1 VIRSDVRRLLTLKLR
16 RRDWEREVEDEIRLH
31 LELRAESLAGQGMPA
46 DRATA
51 EAIRRFGSLT
61 EARARLVDAAR
72 HREQR
77 MQRVEFWSTA
87 RQDLAFAV
95 RTLGRNKTWTA
106 VAVLTLGLG
115 IGATT
120 SVFSA
125 TSSLLL
131 HPLPYPDADR
141 VVIVQQQPSKGNN
154 TGVNV
159 SISPNRQVVSAWMSA
174 AHSFQDLEPYDEKD
188 GLMRTHGDPSPV
200 HVAAILPSFLRFAG
214 VRPVIGRVFSASEV
228 AAHAPVLLLGEDAWR
243 TRFGSDPAVLGR
255 AITIDDTAYAIVG
268 VVPQVLRVPSVA
280 AKPAFAWT
288 PLNMADAGR
297 SADVV
302 GRLARGASVGTA
314 TRELE
319 SIQARVLTR
328 GDGPG
333 VSFTTILLDPSRLLS
348 FRQSLVILTWAVALV
363 LLVACTNV
371 AHLVLA
377 RTASRGRELAIR
389 TAIGASSGRVFRQ
402 LLTESAALAFAG
414 GILGVVLAWVGVK
427 ATVGIRPAGLPELA
441 SVRLDGTTL
450 VLTACIAVFSAV
462 AFGVVGA
469 VRTGRRTHDSLK
481 AGALSTSHSRA
492 QDRVRNGL
500 VVTEMAM
507 SALLLVGASLLVRSV
522 IHLQNADLGFDPH
535 GLYAI
540 ETGIAEPAQDSANT
554 AALAQ
559 DRRNVALE
567 LRERL
572 QHAPH
577 VKGLTF
583 SGLRPST
590 MSFMIGALEAEGG
603 PVPDRNTMAFIGNN
617 SVTPDYFAVMK
628 TRLVNG
634 GTFTDTSDTS
644 PQVIVNEGFAREQW
658 SGASPIGRRVRLDFH
673 GHPGPWW
680 TVVGVAQNVASAGPT
695 EEGSAPLL
703 YFPERYAGRAP
714 ALLVRTDGSK
724 DAIAGVQAIVRS
736 IDPARMHPKVFGV
749 EAMLDRSLAQP
760 RFVTMLLL
768 AFTAL
773 ATVLAAI
780 GMYGVMAYGVAQRTR
795 EIGIR
800 IALGAPAARI
810 GRAVV
815 LRGAGLAVAGAVV
828 GLAVAGVAGRVLQSQ
843 LYGVS
848 AHDPVSFAA
857 GFALLFII
865 AVLACVAPTR
875 RAVRIDP
882 LTAIRTE

>member
-1 VIRSDVRRLLTLKLR
+1 EYLPSRLLMESLGRPSSACNHAPPRPERHPRPARAPGTQLGADARLRDRELAGTRRQSHPRRRRLSALPSRLQARGARPPVRRMGRDRKQQARPLLLDHDARPRAPAERDQELGAVRRNRHRDPHRLQGVADGGDDVIRSDVRRLLTLKLR

-348 FRQSLVILTWAVALV
+348 FRQSLV
-363 LLVACTNV
+363 
-371 AHLVLA
+371 
-377 RTASRGRELAIR
+377 
-389 TAIGASSGRVFRQ
+389 
-402 LLTESAALAFAG
+402 
-414 GILGVVLAWVGVK
+414 
-427 ATVGIRPAGLPELA
+427 
-441 SVRLDGTTL
+441 
-450 VLTACIAVFSAV
+450 
-462 AFGVVGA
+462 
-469 VRTGRRTHDSLK
+469 
-481 AGALSTSHSRA
+481 
-492 QDRVRNGL
+492 
-500 VVTEMAM
+500 
-507 SALLLVGASLLVRSV
+507 
-522 IHLQNADLGFDPH
+522 
-535 GLYAI
+535 
-540 ETGIAEPAQDSANT
+540 
-554 AALAQ
+554 
-559 DRRNVALE
+559 
-567 LRERL
+567 
-572 QHAPH
+572 
-577 VKGLTF
+577 
-583 SGLRPST
+583 
-590 MSFMIGALEAEGG
+590 
-603 PVPDRNTMAFIGNN
+603 
-617 SVTPDYFAVMK
+617 
-628 TRLVNG
+628 
-634 GTFTDTSDTS
+634 
-644 PQVIVNEGFAREQW
+644 
-658 SGASPIGRRVRLDFH
+658 
-673 GHPGPWW
+673 
-680 TVVGVAQNVASAGPT
+680 
-695 EEGSAPLL
+695 
-703 YFPERYAGRAP
+703 
-714 ALLVRTDGSK
+714 
-724 DAIAGVQAIVRS
+724 
-736 IDPARMHPKVFGV
+736 
-749 EAMLDRSLAQP
+749 
-760 RFVTMLLL
+760 
-768 AFTAL
+768 
-773 ATVLAAI
+773 
-780 GMYGVMAYGVAQRTR
+780 
-795 EIGIR
+795 
-800 IALGAPAARI
+800 
-810 GRAVV
+810 
-815 LRGAGLAVAGAVV
+815 
-828 GLAVAGVAGRVLQSQ
+828 
-843 LYGVS
+843 
-848 AHDPVSFAA
+848 
-857 GFALLFII
+857 
-865 AVLACVAPTR
+865 
-875 RAVRIDP
+875 
-882 LTAIRTE
+882 